1 MVRGLATNFEQN
13 VSDDIWS
20 PEGSK
25 SVDHYHW
32 IEDDSNFPKSTRSAV
47 IIVHRDGKNIFG
59 HDKSLALEG
68 SKRMF
73 EALDHFRATPRYDE
87 LCTHSDYINPS
98 TNEQTCQIVGISTFW
113 NESTSIFEEQAV
125 SNESVLAQMSTPFYP
140 AGGKVDFDQIIGY
153 NKFDSNNILYYGET
167 YVTVILLPPE
177 EDGSEAFSED
187 FEEDAIDRM
196 LSLKDQWDAE
206 SGNDFKV
213 EIIAERS
220 FNDEFERAVTK
231 GEKSHMQHL
240 SLLGTILSHV

>member
-1 MVRGLATNFEQN
+1 MSEQGHNHQQSSFETFSQKWTRTLKAFTKPMLKPILVTSNHAAKNPKSYIISIIILSFGLMVLGLATNFEQN

-113 NESTSIFEEQAV
+113 NESTSIFEEQT
-125 SNESVLAQMSTPFYP
+125 SVAKGVAQRSRI
-140 AGGKVDFDQIIGY
+140 GGTHGK
-153 NKFDSNNILYYGET
+153 
-167 YVTVILLPPE
+167 
-177 EDGSEAFSED
+177 
-187 FEEDAIDRM
+187 
-196 LSLKDQWDAE
+196 
-206 SGNDFKV
+206 
-213 EIIAERS
+213 
-220 FNDEFERAVTK
+220 
-231 GEKSHMQHL
+231 
-240 SLLGTILSHV
+240 